1 MTDRENLIPV
11 HLKEGAAKA
20 ACAAA
25 KADGRS
31 LSDWLHGLIWA
42 AVHPDETEGDAPP
55 ASSPTVWHGPEG
67 HVVDPSRHDSA

>member
-1 MTDRENLIPV
+1 MDDEKRAADDEFAAAVARVEAAIEAQNEAGFPV
-11 HLKEGAAKA
+11 YLREGAAKA

-42 AVHPDETEGDAPP
+42 AVLPDE
-55 ASSPTVWHGPEG
+55 
-67 HVVDPSRHDSA
+67 VDE